1 MEGGLRQRCA
11 LFAMHATELPRI
23 LSPSIQ
29 RRQPIHQGNESR
41 ICVYDSLTKSLAIPK
56 EECDCYILALK
67 TTYLITDVEFLW
79 LNSHSLVWRSC
90 RKICSE
96 EDELFFFSKILFVLP
111 LHAMLSNSL
120 WYAADFMSH
129 RLIRFNFGNSICISK
144 RQEKKG
150 KTTVLETK
158 LLIASFAWY

>member
-1 MEGGLRQRCA
+1 MRLNCQES
-11 LFAMHATELPRI
+11 FHLPFKDGSRFI
-23 LSPSIQ
+23 REMRAGSVYT
-29 RRQPIHQGNESR
+29 IHSQNP
-41 ICVYDSLTKSLAIPK
+41 LAIPK

-129 RLIRFNFGNSICISK
+129 RLIRFNFGNWICISK
-144 RQEKKG
+144 RQERKG